1 MWLVFLGVGC
11 VTLSWFGFLWFS
23 FVWFSDRA
31 HFEVLEPIAFES
43 NMLCHKKHGIQS
55 GRTRRLWLASRMTKS
70 FPR

>member
-31 HFEVLEPIAFES
+31 HLEGVGA
-43 NMLCHKKHGIQS
+43 N
-55 GRTRRLWLASRMTKS
+55 S
-70 FPR
+70 F